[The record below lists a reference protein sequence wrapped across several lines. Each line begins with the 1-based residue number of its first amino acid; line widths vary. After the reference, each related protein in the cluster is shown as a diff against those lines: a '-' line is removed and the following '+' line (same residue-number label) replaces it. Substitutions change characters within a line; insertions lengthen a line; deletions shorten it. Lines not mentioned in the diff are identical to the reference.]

1 MGIIQMIKLVVI
13 LAIISI
19 VVGAGWYITGLRADL
34 AVSEENSKK
43 LMTAVS
49 QQQEAIA
56 QMQKDQ
62 KQIQELNDKLAK
74 TVQAQMQEV
83 NSLRDRFSVGSD
95 GKERDIGKLAIE
107 KPKLIEKV
115 INKASI
121 KAVRCLELASGAEL
135 TKDELNVPNSECPSL
150 TPSSK

>member
-1 MGIIQMIKLVVI
+1 MGIFQMIRVVAI
-13 LAIISI
+13 LAIVSI
-19 VVGAGWYITGLRADL
+19 IAGGIWYVTGLRADL

-49 QQQEAIA
+49 QQQEAIV

-74 TVQAQMQEV
+74 TVQTQMQEV
-83 NSLRDRFSVGSD
+83 SSLRDRFTTSSN
-95 GKERDIGKLAIE
+95 GKERDIGKIAIE
-107 KPKLIEKV
+107 KPKLIETV

-121 KAVRCLELASGAEL
+121 KAIRCLELASGSEL

-150 TPSSK
+150 TLGSK